1 MSTPRQG
8 CSSADRINVS
18 LFTVVGGTRVFD
30 FGTFAHHV
38 VVDRDQVI
46 QTPDHVDD
54 IHAAAWPLG
63 AVTAW
68 RYIYHHASLDAE
80 RQLLTI

>member
-1 MSTPRQG
+1 M
-8 CSSADRINVS
+8 
-18 LFTVVGGTRVFD
+18 FD

-80 RQLLTI
+80 RQLLAILFARVLAGQQSSTGP